1 MRACSDARHPSD
13 VGGAV
18 GKITLP
24 STILQ
29 YWDLGGQRGIRS
41 IWHRYYDDCHA
52 VVFVL
57 DAQDRERLGEGWEV
71 FGTCLPNQFR
81 HRCVLMQRK
90 GPKTTF
96 CQTPRYSASHHCC
109 LPTSRTVDIASLSR
123 RSGTTTRTGV
133 VVNETRH
140 GGDMETKLSWST
152 ARTGWPASMSWVYP
166 RSRGKSALC
175 TQCTHHN

>member
-1 MRACSDARHPSD
+1 M
-13 VGGAV
+13 

-29 YWDLGGQRGIRS
+29 FWDLGGQRGIRS

-71 FGTCLPNQFR
+71 FGTRFLIQLCNCYGLTQS
-81 HRCVLMQRK
+81 K

-96 CQTPRYSASHHCC
+96 CPIPRYSASHYCC
-109 LPTSRTVDIASLSR
+109 SPINRTARIASPSKR
-123 RSGTTTRTGV
+123 YGTTTRNGIV
-133 VVNETRH
+133 ASRMRH
-140 GGDMETKLSWST
+140 AGDMETRST
-152 ARTGWPASMSWVYP
+152 WNIAGTGWPVSMSWAYP
-166 RSRGKSALC
+166 HWKGEHTPYA
-175 TQCTHHN
+175 QCTHGN